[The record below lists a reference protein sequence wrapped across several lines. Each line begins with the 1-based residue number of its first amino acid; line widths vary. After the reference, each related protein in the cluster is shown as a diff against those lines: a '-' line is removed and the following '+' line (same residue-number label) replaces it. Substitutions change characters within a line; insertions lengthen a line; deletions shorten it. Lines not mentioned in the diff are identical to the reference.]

1 VGWHGVFGL
10 AILPVVVTLALFCV
24 FAKEQPQQPAHRH
37 PANYLKVLR
46 ENDTWWFS
54 LFYMVTFGGFVGLA
68 SFLSSGL
75 LNLNPAAFYTSSQGS
90 ETQMANLGLQ
100 INAQAGSG
108 EAV

>member
-1 VGWHGVFGL
+1 
-10 AILPVVVTLALFCV
+10 
-24 FAKEQPQQPAHRH
+24 
-37 PANYLKVLR
+37 
-46 ENDTWWFS
+46 
-54 LFYMVTFGGFVGLA
+54 MVTFGGFVGLA